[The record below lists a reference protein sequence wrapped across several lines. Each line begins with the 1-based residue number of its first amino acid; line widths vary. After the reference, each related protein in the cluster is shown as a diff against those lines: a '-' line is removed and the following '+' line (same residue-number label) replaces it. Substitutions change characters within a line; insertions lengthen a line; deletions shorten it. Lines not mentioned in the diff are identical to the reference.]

1 MINRREFIKK
11 TVAFGIYSALHPLS
25 KAIGAVSNKK
35 VKMLVLGIDGMD
47 ISLTRTYMQ
56 KGLLPNFSKLA
67 KTGSLQAVS
76 SSFPPQSPVAWS
88 NFSIG
93 ASSHVHGIY
102 DFIHRDPAT
111 MTPHLSTSTV
121 KGSSKSIQLGHWNI
135 PLSSGQVDLLRKGR
149 PFWEYLADY
158 DIPTTVF
165 KMPGNFPCKSKNVR
179 MVSGMG
185 TPDLRG
191 GYGNFTLFS
200 TSSKHA
206 TKKISGGVF
215 VPIKFEGQMATS
227 RLAGPKNTLHIDKP
241 ETYIP
246 INIWR
251 DQSNEVVRILI
262 QDREFLLKKGEWTN
276 WVPLSFPM
284 VSYFAEVKGICKIYI
299 KSIHPDFSMYVSPI
313 NIDPSDPSLPVV
325 SSKDYGDELKKHVGY
340 FYTQGLPAD
349 TKALSSNVLNDQE
362 YLDLEYQILDER
374 RRILEYELN
383 RFEKQSKAFLFYY
396 ISNLDQATHMFWRI
410 NDPSHPCYDKQLKR
424 IFGNVLMHM
433 YMEMDHML
441 GDVMDRFDI
450 NNPDF
455 RLIVMSDHGFAPF
468 RRQVNVNTWLYE
480 NGYINL
486 LNNNQ
491 LKSDDFFGNVNWSRT
506 VAYNIG
512 INALYLNLIGREKF
526 GIVSQSQGDRLLF
539 QIRQELLNLQ
549 DPDTGQKAV
558 SNVQIVPSQVR
569 RKNKFAPDIIIGWNR
584 GYRTSWDSI
593 LGGFSAQ
600 VIRDNND
607 KWSGD
612 HCIDPD
618 LVPAILFCNKPLQKK
633 KPALFDITATI
644 LAEYG
649 IPIPPQMEGKPLYMI

>member
-11 TVAFGIYSALHPLS
+11 TVALGMYSAFYPLS
-25 KAIGAVSNKK
+25 KAAGAVPNKNM
-35 VKMLVLGIDGMD
+35 KMLVLGIDGMD
-47 ISLTRTYMQ
+47 HSLAWTYMK
-56 KGLLPNFSKLA
+56 KGILPNFSKLA
-67 KTGSLQAVS
+67 EAGSFQAIS

-88 NFSIG
+88 HFSIG
-93 ASSHVHGIY
+93 ASSQEHGIY

-111 MTPHLSTSTV
+111 MIPYHSTSNV
-121 KGSSKSIQLGHWNI
+121 KSSSKSIQLGQWNI
-135 PLSSGQVDLLRKGR
+135 PLSSGQANLLRKGK
-149 PFWEYLADY
+149 PFWDYLADY
-158 DIPTTVF
+158 DIPATVF

-179 MVSGMG
+179 MVSGIG

-191 GYGNFTLFS
+191 GYGNFTLYS
-200 TSSKHA
+200 TSPKYA
-206 TKKISGGVF
+206 TEKISGGVV
-215 VPIKFEGQMATS
+215 VPVRFKGQMATS
-227 RLAGPKNTLHIDKP
+227 RLTGPKNMLQIDQP
-241 ETYIP
+241 ETYVP
-246 INIWR
+246 IKIWR
-251 DQSNEVVRILI
+251 DQTNEVVRILI
-262 QDREFLLKKGEWTN
+262 QNKEFLLKKGEWTN

-284 VSYFAEVKGICKIYI
+284 VSHLAEVKGICKIYI

-313 NIDPSDPSLPVV
+313 NIDPSDPILPVV
-325 SSKDYGDELKKHVGY
+325 SSENYGRELNKQVGY

-349 TKALSSNVLNDQE
+349 TKALSNNVLDDQE

-374 RRILEYELN
+374 RRILEYELS
-383 RFEKQSKAFLFYY
+383 RFEKQKKAFLFYY
-396 ISNLDQATHMFWRI
+396 ISNLDQTTHMFWRI
-410 NDPSHPCYDKQLKR
+410 NDPSHPFYDVQLKKKY
-424 IFGNVLMHM
+424 GHVLMHM

-441 GDVMDRFDI
+441 GEIMDRFDI

-491 LKSDDFFGNVNWSRT
+491 LESNDFFGNVNWSRT
-506 VAYNIG
+506 AAYNIG
-512 INALYLNLIGREKF
+512 INALYLNLIGRDKF
-526 GIVSQSQGDRLLF
+526 GIVSQSQGNRLLT

-558 SNVQIVPSQVR
+558 SSVQIVPSRV
-569 RKNKFAPDIIIGWNR
+569 KKDNLFAPDLIIGWNR

-600 VIRDNND
+600 VIRDNDD

-618 LVPAILFCNKPLQKK
+618 LVPATLFCNKPIQNKN
-633 KPALFDITATI
+633 PALFDITATI

-649 IPIPPQMEGKPLYMI
+649 ISIPQQMEGKPLYMI